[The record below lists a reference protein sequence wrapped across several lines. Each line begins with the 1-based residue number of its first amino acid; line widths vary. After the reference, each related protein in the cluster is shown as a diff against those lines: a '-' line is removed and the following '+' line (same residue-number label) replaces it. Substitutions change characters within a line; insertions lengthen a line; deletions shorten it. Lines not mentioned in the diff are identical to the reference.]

1 MQRRGCGG
9 RWSVRERVFVCSVVC
24 VCVCVDMSN
33 PNPSSLTY
41 ISSLF
46 LLTTN

>member
-33 PNPSSLTY
+33 P
-41 ISSLF
+41 ISTPPLSPISRLF
-46 LLTTN
+46 SF